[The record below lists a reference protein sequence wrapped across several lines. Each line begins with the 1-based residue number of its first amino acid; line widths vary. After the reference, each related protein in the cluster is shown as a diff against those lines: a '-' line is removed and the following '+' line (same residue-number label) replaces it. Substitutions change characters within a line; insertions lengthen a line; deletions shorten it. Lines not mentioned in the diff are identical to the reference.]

1 MKVTVEKKEH
11 NITELVIEL
20 PVEEVAKAY
29 DKAFKKLA
37 QQVNIPGF
45 RKGKAPRKMV
55 EARVG
60 ADGMRSE
67 AFDFIIPDAYRR
79 AVEENSIDPVGRP
92 EVTDVKLEA
101 DEPCVFTVSVITRP
115 EVTLGEYKGL
125 TVEAPVTEVTDDDVI
140 KQIEALRERHAKMVV
155 AEDAELRQGDFAL
168 IDFDGTVD
176 GKPFSGGQS
185 KGYPLEIG
193 SGSFI
198 PGFEEQLLGA
208 KAGEEREVKVT
219 FPDEYF
225 VPELAGKEAVFVTKI
240 NDVKRKEMPELND
253 DFAKEAGDADT
264 LDEMMEKTRTKLTE
278 AAKAKDEAD
287 FREAALKK
295 AVANATIE
303 VPEIMVDDQVEHMIQ
318 DLDMNLRQRGL
329 ELDKYLGYMN
339 TDIAGLRERYRP
351 AALEEVRS
359 EMTLEAIV
367 KAENLTV
374 ADEEYTEEVEKMA
387 KAYKMTDA
395 DLKKMMAD
403 KRHIAAV
410 KETILRRKAAQF
422 VVDSAVKSE
431 K

>member
-1 MKVTVEKKEH
+1 MKVKVEKKEH

-20 PVEEVAKAY
+20 PVEVVSKAF
-29 DKAFKKLA
+29 DKAFQKLA

-60 ADGMRSE
+60 EDGMRSE

-92 EVTDVKLEA
+92 EVTEVTLNA
-101 DEPCVFTVSVITRP
+101 GEPCVFTVNVVTRP
-115 EVTLGEYKGL
+115 EVILGEYKGL
-125 TVEAPVTEVTDDDVI
+125 TVEAPVTEVAPEEVD

-155 AEDAELRQGDFAL
+155 AEDAALGQGDFAL

-198 PGFEEQLLGA
+198 PGFEDQLIGA
-208 KAGEEREVKVT
+208 KAGEEREVKVM
-219 FPDEYF
+219 FPAEYF

-240 NDVKRKEMPELND
+240 NDVKRKELPELND

-264 LDEMMEKTRTKLTE
+264 LAEMKEKALAKLTE
-278 AAKAKDEAD
+278 AAAKKDEEA
-287 FREAALKK
+287 FREAALKQ

-303 VPEIMVDDQVEHMIQ
+303 VPEVMVDDQVEHMIQ
-318 DLDMNLRQRGL
+318 DLDMNLNQRGL
-329 ELDKYLGYMN
+329 ALDKYLGYMN

-351 AALEEVRS
+351 AAQEEVRM
-359 EMTLEAIV
+359 ELTLEAIV

-374 ADEEYTEEVEKMA
+374 ADEEYTDEVEKMA
-387 KAYKMTDA
+387 KAYKMPDA
-395 DLKKMMAD
+395 DLQKMLMD
-403 KRHIAAV
+403 KRHAEAV
-410 KETILRRKAAQF
+410 KETILRRKAAQLIIDS
-422 VVDSAVKSE
+422 VVKA
-431 K
+431 

>member
-1 MKVTVEKKEH
+1 VKVKVEKKEH

-20 PVEEVAKAY
+20 PVEVVGKAF
-29 DKAFKKLA
+29 DKAFQKLA

-60 ADGMRSE
+60 EDGMRSE

-92 EVTDVKLEA
+92 EVTEVTLNA
-101 DEPCVFTVSVITRP
+101 GEPCVFTVNVVTRP
-115 EVTLGEYKGL
+115 EVILGEYKGL
-125 TVEAPVTEVTDDDVI
+125 TVEAPVTEVAPEEVD

-155 AEDAELRQGDFAL
+155 AEDAALGQGDFAL

-198 PGFEEQLLGA
+198 PGFEDQLIGA
-208 KAGEEREVKVT
+208 KAGEEREVKVM
-219 FPDEYF
+219 FPAEYF

-240 NDVKRKEMPELND
+240 NDVKRKELPELND

-264 LDEMMEKTRTKLTE
+264 LAEMKEKTLAKLTDA
-278 AAKAKDEAD
+278 AAKKDEEA
-287 FREAALKK
+287 FREAALKQ

-303 VPEIMVDDQVEHMIQ
+303 VPEVMVDEQVEHMIQ
-318 DLDMNLRQRGL
+318 DLDMNLNQRGL
-329 ELDKYLGYMN
+329 ALEKYLGYMN

-351 AALEEVRS
+351 AAQEEVRM
-359 EMTLEAIV
+359 ELTLEAIV

-387 KAYKMTDA
+387 KAYKMPDA
-395 DLKKMMAD
+395 DLQKMLTD
-403 KRHIAAV
+403 KRHAEAV
-410 KETILRRKAAQF
+410 KETILRRKAAQLIIDS
-422 VVDSAVKSE
+422 VVKA
-431 K
+431 

>member
-1 MKVTVEKKEH
+1 MKVTVSKKEH

-20 PVEEVAKAY
+20 PVEDVAKAY
-29 DKAFKKLA
+29 EKAYQKLA

-45 RKGKAPRKMV
+45 RKGKAPRKMI

-67 AFDFIIPDAYRR
+67 AFDFVIPDAYRR

-92 EVTDVKLEA
+92 EVTDVTLNA
-101 DEPCVFTVSVITRP
+101 GEPCVFTVSVVTRP
-115 EVTLGEYKGL
+115 EVVLGEYKGL
-125 TVEAPVTEVTDDDVI
+125 TVNAPVTEVTSEEVD
-140 KQIEALRERHAKMVV
+140 KQLESLRERHAKMVV
-155 AEDAELRQGDFAL
+155 AEDAALGQGDFAL

-198 PGFEEQLLGA
+198 PGFEDQLIGA

-219 FPDEYF
+219 FPSEYF

-240 NDVKRKEMPELND
+240 NDVKRKELPELND

-264 LDEMMEKTRTKLTE
+264 LAEMKEKTLAKLTE
-278 AAKAKDEAD
+278 AAKNKDESA
-287 FREAALKK
+287 FHEAALKQ

-318 DLDMNLRQRGL
+318 DMDANLSQRGL
-329 ELDKYLGYMN
+329 SLEKYLGYMN
-339 TDIAGLRERYRP
+339 TDMAGLRDRYRP
-351 AALEEVRS
+351 AALEEVRT
-359 EMTLEAIV
+359 ELTLEAIV
-367 KAENLTV
+367 KAEALAV
-374 ADEEYTEEVEKMA
+374 SDEEYSEEVDKMA
-387 KAYKMTDA
+387 KAYKMPDSE
-395 DLKKMMAD
+395 LKKMLAD
-403 KRHIAAV
+403 KRHAEAV

-422 VVDSAVKSE
+422 ITDSAVKA
-431 K
+431 

>member
-1 MKVTVEKKEH
+1 MKVKVEKKEH

-20 PVEEVAKAY
+20 PVEVVSKAF
-29 DKAFKKLA
+29 DKAFQKLA

-60 ADGMRSE
+60 EDGMRSE

-92 EVTDVKLEA
+92 EVTEVTLNA
-101 DEPCVFTVSVITRP
+101 GEPCVFTVNVVTRP
-115 EVTLGEYKGL
+115 EVILGEYKGL
-125 TVEAPVTEVTDDDVI
+125 TVEAPVTEVEPEEVD

-155 AEDAELRQGDFAL
+155 AEDAALGQGDFAL

-198 PGFEEQLLGA
+198 PGFEDQLIGA
-208 KAGEEREVKVT
+208 KAGEEREVKVV
-219 FPDEYF
+219 FPAEYF

-240 NDVKRKEMPELND
+240 NDVKRKELPELND

-264 LDEMMEKTRTKLTE
+264 LAEMKEKALAKLTE
-278 AAKAKDEAD
+278 AAAKKDEEA
-287 FREAALKK
+287 FREAALKQ

-303 VPEIMVDDQVEHMIQ
+303 VPEVMVDDQVEHMIQ
-318 DLDMNLRQRGL
+318 DLDMNLNQRGL
-329 ELDKYLGYMN
+329 ALDKYLGYMN

-351 AALEEVRS
+351 AAQEEVRM
-359 EMTLEAIV
+359 ELTLEAIV

-387 KAYKMTDA
+387 KAYKMPDA
-395 DLKKMMAD
+395 DLQKMLMD
-403 KRHIAAV
+403 KRHAEAV
-410 KETILRRKAAQF
+410 KETILRRKAAQLIIDS
-422 VVDSAVKSE
+422 VVKA
-431 K
+431 

>member
-1 MKVTVEKKEH
+1 MKVSVTKKEH

-29 DKAFKKLA
+29 DKAFKKLV

-45 RKGKAPRKMV
+45 RKGKAPRKMI

-67 AFDFIIPDAYRR
+67 AFDFVIPDAYRR

-92 EVTDVKLEA
+92 EVTDVTLNA
-101 DEPCVFTVSVITRP
+101 GEPCVFTVSVVTRP
-115 EVTLGEYKGL
+115 EVVLGEYKGL
-125 TVEAPVTEVTDDDVI
+125 TVNVPVTEVTSEEVD
-140 KQIEALRERHAKMVV
+140 KQLESLRERHAKMVV
-155 AEDAELRQGDFAL
+155 AEDAALGQGDFAL

-198 PGFEEQLLGA
+198 PGFEDQLIGA

-219 FPDEYF
+219 FPSEYF

-240 NDVKRKEMPELND
+240 NDVKRKELPELND

-264 LDEMMEKTRTKLTE
+264 LAEMKEKTLAKLTE
-278 AAKAKDEAD
+278 AAKNKDESA
-287 FREAALKK
+287 FHEAALKQ

-318 DLDMNLRQRGL
+318 DMDANLSQRGL
-329 ELDKYLGYMN
+329 SLEKYLGYMN
-339 TDIAGLRERYRP
+339 TDLTGLRERYRP
-351 AALEEVRS
+351 AALEEVRT
-359 EMTLEAIV
+359 ELTLEAIV
-367 KAENLTV
+367 KAEDLAV
-374 ADEEYTEEVEKMA
+374 SDEEYSEEVDKMA
-387 KAYKMTDA
+387 KAYKMPDSE
-395 DLKKMMAD
+395 LKKMLAD
-403 KRHIAAV
+403 KRHAEAV

-422 VVDSAVKSE
+422 ITDSAVKA
-431 K
+431 

>member
-92 EVTDVKLEA
+92 EVTDVKLDA

-125 TVEAPVTEVTDDDVI
+125 TVEAPVTEVTDEEVT
-140 KQIEALRERHAKMVV
+140 KQIETLRERHAKMVV
-155 AEDAELRQGDFAL
+155 AEDAALGQGDFAL

-219 FPDEYF
+219 FPAEYF

-240 NDVKRKEMPELND
+240 NDVKRKELPELND

-264 LDEMMEKTRTKLTE
+264 LAEMKEKTLAKLTE
-278 AAKAKDEAD
+278 AAKAKDEAA
-287 FREAALKK
+287 FREAALKQ

-318 DLDMNLRQRGL
+318 DLDMNLQQRGL
-329 ELDKYLGYMN
+329 ALDKYLGYMN

-395 DLKKMMAD
+395 DLKKMLAD
-403 KRHIAAV
+403 KRHIEAV

>member
-1 MKVTVEKKEH
+1 MKVTVSKKEH

-20 PVEEVAKAY
+20 PVEDVAKAY
-29 DKAFKKLA
+29 EKAYQKLA

-45 RKGKAPRKMV
+45 RKGKAPRKMI

-67 AFDFIIPDAYRR
+67 AFDFVIPDAYRR

-92 EVTDVKLEA
+92 EVTDVTLNA
-101 DEPCVFTVSVITRP
+101 GEPCVFTVSVVTRP
-115 EVTLGEYKGL
+115 EVVLGEYKGL
-125 TVEAPVTEVTDDDVI
+125 TVNVPVTEVTSEEVD
-140 KQIEALRERHAKMVV
+140 KQLESLRERHAKMVV
-155 AEDAELRQGDFAL
+155 AEDAALGQGDFAL

-198 PGFEEQLLGA
+198 PGFEDQLIGA

-219 FPDEYF
+219 FPSEYF

-240 NDVKRKEMPELND
+240 NDVKRKELPELND

-264 LDEMMEKTRTKLTE
+264 LAEMKEKTLAKLTE
-278 AAKAKDEAD
+278 AAKNKDESA
-287 FREAALKK
+287 FHEAALKQ

-318 DLDMNLRQRGL
+318 DMDANLSQRGL
-329 ELDKYLGYMN
+329 SLEKYLGYMN
-339 TDIAGLRERYRP
+339 TDLTGLRERYRP
-351 AALEEVRS
+351 AALEEVRT
-359 EMTLEAIV
+359 ELTLEAIV
-367 KAENLTV
+367 KAEDLAV
-374 ADEEYTEEVEKMA
+374 SDEEYSEEVDKMA
-387 KAYKMTDA
+387 KAYKMPDSE
-395 DLKKMMAD
+395 LKKMLAD
-403 KRHIAAV
+403 KRHAEAV

-422 VVDSAVKSE
+422 ITDSAVKA
-431 K
+431 